1 MGRVWPNVVEE
12 LTKRANQ
19 QKRKEG
25 KRKKEVIEKTGKD
38 EFIRIKNAR
47 IHNLKGIDVSIPKH
61 RLTVITGVSG
71 SGKSS
76 LAFDTLYEEGKRR
89 YLMFSD
95 TQFMIDAIPGFDSIT
110 GLSPT
115 VAVEQRI
122 IRQSNPRSTVGTRI
136 KISHLLAALFANYGE
151 RDPAYDDG
159 LPLDVSMLQ
168 RGSAKGMCVKCLGKG
183 TVHSIDETA
192 LFADREQLIC
202 DVACGLGRRGSTR
215 NMLSEF
221 CARHGFDL
229 WNSRVGELSPEQLK
243 LLKYGDGSRSKFPG
257 MIPWITML
265 TNGSISTSGRLAS
278 ILTNEGM
285 MARRVCPKCLG
296 TGLGEQAAHT
306 TFHGKTITEL
316 ENMYIR
322 DLYDFFSDCDDD
334 RNPLLAELRQKL
346 SCMIEVGL
354 FHLALSRPI
363 PTLSGGEIQRL
374 FLASYIITEMD
385 SIIFVFDEPTIGL
398 HETEKENLIRIIR
411 RLVDNG
417 NTVVAVEHDKNF
429 MCAADYII
437 DIGPDAGIRGG
448 MKIYEGG
455 FSEFLKCRDSRTAP
469 YLAEGKGFSV
479 KTAFR
484 PIGKKELIL
493 SHANIHNLQDV
504 TVHLPLGIMVG
515 IAGVSGSGKSSLISD
530 TLVPKLKEVLRSK
543 CVTGEE
549 SRDTEGAEADT
560 DAAAAD
566 QSMAHPSEME
576 MSASGGSN
584 ETVSGGACR
593 RSPAMLSG
601 SGLLRR
607 CYVIDQRPIGRSRTS
622 CPATYTGMFDRI
634 RALFAG
640 TETARE
646 RGWAAG
652 MFSVNSTGGCRRC
665 KGDGVIHY
673 HVGFGNFI
681 DITCDSCGGSG
692 YVPEVM
698 EVLLDGKNIREVLEM
713 SVDEAGDFFEGK
725 DESICRL
732 LEILKRVGMGYIR
745 LGQATPTISGGESQ
759 RIKLA
764 KELAKGKTT
773 KDALYILDEPTTGL
787 SFSDSER
794 LLQLLDELVQQGAS
808 VLITEHDPYILS
820 NCDYLIEM
828 GPGGGTEGG
837 RVIARGTPAEL
848 RDDPAS
854 VIGKYLEVQRE
865 EISGGSPK

>member
-1 MGRVWPNVVEE
+1 M
-12 LTKRANQ
+12 
-19 QKRKEG
+19 KEA
-25 KRKKEVIEKTGKD
+25 EKTVKD
-38 EFIRIKNAR
+38 EYIRIKNAR

-61 RLTVITGVSG
+61 RLMVITGVSG

-95 TQFMIDAIPGFDSIT
+95 AQFMIDAAPGFDSIT

-136 KISHLLAALFANYGE
+136 KISHMLAALFANYGE

-159 LPLDVSMLQ
+159 MPLDVSMFQ

-183 TVHSIDETA
+183 TIHFIDEA
-192 LFADREQLIC
+192 VMFADREQLIC
-202 DVACGLGRRGSTR
+202 DIACGLGRRSDTR
-215 NMLSEF
+215 RMMSEF
-221 CARHGFDL
+221 ADRHGFDH
-229 WNSRVGELSPEQLK
+229 WNSRLGELSSQQLT
-243 LLKYGDGSRSKFPG
+243 LLKYGDQGQSKFPG
-257 MIPWITML
+257 IIPWLTML
-265 TNGSISTSGRLAS
+265 SNGVLSTSGRLAS
-278 ILTNEGM
+278 ILANEGM
-285 MARRVCPKCLG
+285 MAKRICPKCLG

-316 ENMYIR
+316 EDMYIR
-322 DLYDFFSDCDDD
+322 DLHDFFVECDDTG
-334 RNPLLAELRQKL
+334 NPLLGELRQKL

-354 FHLALSRPI
+354 FHLALSRPL

-437 DIGPDAGIRGG
+437 DIGPDAGVRGG

-455 FSEFLKCRDSRTAP
+455 FQEFLKCRASRTAP
-469 YLAEGKGFSV
+469 YLAEGTGFLVKGS
-479 KTAFR
+479 FR
-484 PIGKKELIL
+484 PAGKKELVL
-493 SHANIHNLQDV
+493 SHANIHNLKDV
-504 TVHLPLGIMVG
+504 TVSLPLGIMVG

-530 TLVPKLKEVLRSK
+530 TLVPKLKEVLKAK
-543 CVTGEE
+543 CVTGEDRKDE
-549 SRDTEGAEADT
+549 AAPDTVFSEQEAVC
-560 DAAAAD
+560 
-566 QSMAHPSEME
+566 P
-576 MSASGGSN
+576 
-584 ETVSGGACR
+584 TVSDLSKAAGGAYGHL
-593 RSPAMLSG
+593 AAGLSG
-601 SGLLRR
+601 SEFLRR

-634 RALFAG
+634 RTMFAG
-640 TETARE
+640 TKTALE
-646 RGWAAG
+646 RRWTAG
-652 MFSVNSTGGCRRC
+652 MFSVNSTGGCPRC

-692 YVPEVM
+692 YIPEVM
-698 EVLLDGKNIREVLEM
+698 DVLLDGKNIRQILEM
-713 SVDEAGDFFEGK
+713 SVDEAGEFFDGK
-725 DESICRL
+725 DENICRL
-732 LEILKRVGMGYIR
+732 LNILKRVGMGYIR
-745 LGQATPTISGGESQ
+745 LGQATRTISGGESQ

-764 KELAKGKTT
+764 KELAKGKNT

-787 SFSDSER
+787 SFSNSER

-820 NCDYLIEM
+820 NCDYIVEM

-837 RVIARGTPAEL
+837 HVIAKGTPAEL
-848 RDDPAS
+848 RSNPAS
-854 VIGKYLEVQRE
+854 VIGRYLSAPGKETD
-865 EISGGSPK
+865 GGRIGS

>member
-1 MGRVWPNVVEE
+1 MAACEKDGR
-12 LTKRANQ
+12 
-19 QKRKEG
+19 G
-25 KRKKEVIEKTGKD
+25 MS

-47 IHNLKGIDVSIPKH
+47 IHNLKGIDVSIPKN

-76 LAFDTLYEEGKRR
+76 LAFDILYEEGKRR

-95 TQFMIDAIPGFDSIT
+95 TQFMIDAVPCFDSIT

-151 RDPAYDDG
+151 RDQTYDYG
-159 LPLDVSMLQ
+159 LPLDVSMFQ

-183 TVHSIDETA
+183 TTHMIDEAA
-192 LFADREQLIC
+192 LFADQEQLIC
-202 DVACGLGRRGSTR
+202 DIACGLGRRGSTR
-215 NMLSEF
+215 NMLSRFGELY
-221 CARHGFDL
+221 GFDL
-229 WNSRVGELSPEQLK
+229 WSSRIVDLSPEQLM
-243 LLKYGDGSRSKFPG
+243 LLKYGDHGKSKFPG
-257 MIPWITML
+257 FIPWITML
-265 TNGSISTSGRLAS
+265 VNGAISSSGRLAR
-278 ILTNEGM
+278 ILTEEGM
-285 MARRVCPKCLG
+285 VTQRLCPKCCG

-322 DLYDFFSDCDDD
+322 DLYDFFSGFDDGK
-334 RNPLLAELRQKL
+334 NPLLGELKLKL

-398 HETEKENLIRIIR
+398 HETEKKNLIRIIR

-437 DIGPDAGIRGG
+437 DIGPDAGAGGG

-455 FSEFLKCRDSRTAP
+455 FPEFLKCRDSRTAP
-469 YLAEGKGFSV
+469 YLTKEKGFPV
-479 KTAFR
+479 KTSFR
-484 PIGKKELIL
+484 PVKETLVL
-493 SHANIHNLQDV
+493 SHANIHNLKDV
-504 TVHLPLGIMVG
+504 SVRLPLGIMVG

-530 TLVPKLKEVLRSK
+530 TLVPKLKEILKSK
-543 CVTGEE
+543 CVTGEV
-549 SRDTEGAEADT
+549 SRDDDREETDDGTASVDRRGIPRADL
-560 DAAAAD
+560 AN
-566 QSMAHPSEME
+566 SE
-576 MSASGGSN
+576 
-584 ETVSGGACR
+584 C
-593 RSPAMLSG
+593 
-601 SGLLRR
+601 LRR

-622 CPATYTGMFDRI
+622 CPATYTGIFDRV
-634 RALFAG
+634 RAMFAG
-640 TETARE
+640 TKAAAE
-646 RGWAAG
+646 RGWTAG

-681 DITCDSCGGSG
+681 DIACDSCEGSG

-698 EVLLDGKNIREVLEM
+698 EVLLDGKNIRDVLEM
-713 SVDEAGDFFEGK
+713 SVDEARDFFDRK
-725 DESICRL
+725 DERICRL
-732 LEILKRVGMGYIR
+732 LDILQRVGMGYIR

-764 KELAKGKTT
+764 KELAKGNHI

-787 SFSDSER
+787 SFSDCER
-794 LLQLLDELVQQGAS
+794 LMQLLDELVEQGAS

-820 NCDYLIEM
+820 NCDYVIEM
-828 GPGGGTEGG
+828 GPGGGADGG
-837 RVIARGTPAEL
+837 SVIAQGTPVEL
-848 RDDPAS
+848 RNNSAS
-854 VIGKYLEVQRE
+854 VIGQYLGEPLKEVG
-865 EISGGSPK
+865 IL

>member
-1 MGRVWPNVVEE
+1 M
-12 LTKRANQ
+12 
-19 QKRKEG
+19 
-25 KRKKEVIEKTGKD
+25 EVTEKTAKD
-38 EFIRIKNAR
+38 DYIRIKKAR

-95 TQFMIDAIPGFDSIT
+95 TQFMIDAVPCFDSIT

-136 KISHLLAALFANYGE
+136 KISHMLAALFASYGE

-159 LPLDVSMLQ
+159 LPLDASMFQ
-168 RGSAKGMCVKCLGKG
+168 RGAAKGMCVKCLGKG
-183 TVHSIDETA
+183 IIHSIDETKM
-192 LFADREQLIC
+192 FADRGQLVC
-202 DVACGLGRRGSTR
+202 DIACGLGRRSDTKR
-215 NMLSEF
+215 MVSEF
-221 CARHGFDL
+221 CTRYGFDL
-229 WNSRVGELSPEQLK
+229 WNSRVGDLSQEQLM
-243 LLKYGDGSRSKFPG
+243 LLKYGDHGQSKFLG
-257 MIPWITML
+257 IIPWITML
-265 TNGSISTSGRLAS
+265 ANGALSTSGRLAH
-278 ILTNEGM
+278 ILTDEGM
-285 MARRVCPKCLG
+285 MVRRTCPKCLG

-306 TFHGKTITEL
+306 TFHGRTITEL

-322 DLYDFFSDCDDD
+322 DLYDFFLECGDAQ
-334 RNPLLAELRQKL
+334 NPLLGDLRLKL

-354 FHLALSRPI
+354 FHLALSRPL

-411 RLVDNG
+411 RLVENG

-437 DIGPDAGIRGG
+437 DIGPDAGTRGG
-448 MKIYEGG
+448 MKMYEGG
-455 FSEFLKCRDSRTAP
+455 FTEFLKCRDSRTAP
-469 YLAEGKGFSV
+469 YLAEEKGFPV
-479 KTAFR
+479 KNAFR
-484 PIGKKELIL
+484 SAGKKELIL
-493 SHANIHNLQDV
+493 SHANIHNLRDV

-530 TLVPKLKEVLRSK
+530 TLVPKLKEKLKSR

-549 SRDTEGAEADT
+549 IRERDGGKKEAASDT
-560 DAAAAD
+560 GFPDKETAY
-566 QSMAHPSEME
+566 PSG
-576 MSASGGSN
+576 SDLPAFPGGSF
-584 ETVSGGACR
+584 R
-593 RSPAMLSG
+593 HRPAELSG
-601 SGLLRR
+601 SEFLRR

-634 RALFAG
+634 RVMFAG
-640 TETARE
+640 TETAVK

-652 MFSVNSTGGCRRC
+652 MFSVNSTGGCPRC

-681 DITCDSCGGSG
+681 DITCDNCGGSG

-713 SVDEAGDFFEGK
+713 SADEAVDFFDGK
-725 DESICRL
+725 DETICRL
-732 LEILKRVGMGYIR
+732 LDILQRVGMGYIR

-764 KELAKGKTT
+764 KELAKGKNT

-794 LLQLLDELVQQGAS
+794 LLQLLDELVRQGAS
-808 VLITEHDPYILS
+808 VLVTEHDPYILS
-820 NCDYLIEM
+820 NCDYIIEM
-828 GPGGGTEGG
+828 GPGGGTDGG
-837 RVIARGTPAEL
+837 SVIAQGTPVEL
-848 RDDPAS
+848 RDNPAS
-854 VIGKYLEVQRE
+854 IIGKYLAVPERKGAV
-865 EISGGSPK
+865 